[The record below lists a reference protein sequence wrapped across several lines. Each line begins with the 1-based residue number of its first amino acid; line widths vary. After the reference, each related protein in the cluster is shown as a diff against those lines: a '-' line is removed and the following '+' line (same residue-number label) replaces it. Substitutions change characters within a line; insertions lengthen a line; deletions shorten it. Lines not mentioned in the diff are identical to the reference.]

1 VRGQRVVAALLKGKK
16 KQSHAILNNETCQNR
31 DAMKRE
37 KGCAP
42 FPCCESNRFLKEE
55 NIKSKLKVTDVNHVG
70 ANIN

>member
-16 KQSHAILNNETCQNR
+16 KQSHAILNNETCHG
-31 DAMKRE
+31 DAMKR
-37 KGCAP
+37 KQGCAP

-55 NIKSKLKVTDVNHVG
+55 NIKSKFKVTDVNHVG